1 MLKALRV
8 QETVKDNAPYFQ
20 LWLDDKCVS
29 QSKKR
34 STLRD
39 YIIRHYFKNIS
50 PEDKTYYSKLVLLQL
65 ENGRSLEEIEGLST
79 PNSNVET
86 TNSNVENPN
95 PKPNVE
101 IEVIDPIYKEI
112 IQSSKEVYRIMGW
125 GWGESVYR
133 EALTKEL
140 EYMGYK
146 CSQEVSMPVYY
157 KDNELSHVNCRIDI
171 YARKD
176 GNEFVLELKSDN
188 GTPNSVERAVCQC
201 ERYLR
206 NYKCIDNGIERH
218 GMVINFPDKMTDGVI
233 LFKII
238 NG

>member
-8 QETVKDNAPYFQ
+8 QDTVKDGTPYFQ

-65 ENGRSLEEIEGLST
+65 ENGRSLEEINRLGTINT
-79 PNSNVET
+79 PVDSIHNTPVDSIHNTPVD
-86 TNSNVENPN
+86 S
-95 PKPNVE
+95 
-101 IEVIDPIYKEI
+101 IYKEI
-112 IQSSKEVYRIMGW
+112 IESSQEVYSKMGW